1 LSSIRTF
8 VDNELAFAI
17 SLRDFA
23 RPFIQRRPIQSSE
36 RGTVEVALDDVTN
49 ERRLAIS
56 MGARQ
61 VELTTTINCAIA
73 IVISFT
79 FE

>member
-1 LSSIRTF
+1 
-8 VDNELAFAI
+8 
-17 SLRDFA
+17 
-23 RPFIQRRPIQSSE
+23 
-36 RGTVEVALDDVTN
+36 VTN

-61 VELTTTINCAIA
+61 VELATTINCAIA
-73 IVISFT
+73 VVISFT